1 MCLWLP
7 VSASLG
13 MLFSTVAVPHATGLH
28 TCTWALHTEVIVVQ
42 WAAGGAGK
50 LQAGTDSILL
60 PALLVSLCARSCQ
73 PTSAGQAT
81 SGATSVILQL

>member
-1 MCLWLP
+1 MCLCLP

-13 MLFSTVAVPHATGLH
+13 MLFSVVAVPHATGLH

-60 PALLVSLCARSCQ
+60 PVLLVSLCAR
-73 PTSAGQAT
+73 
-81 SGATSVILQL
+81 QLPASISWASNK